1 MRIPAYEL
9 FHTALFLT
17 VHIPSVSM
25 HQHVCFYIHASPLM
39 ANEKAHANN
48 SDWGGIFLLYIH
60 GTYMYNLPAH
70 RKKGCDSLGVH
81 SRLTY

>member
-1 MRIPAYEL
+1 
-9 FHTALFLT
+9 
-17 VHIPSVSM
+17 
-25 HQHVCFYIHASPLM
+25 M